1 MRRSALFIAVG
12 WVGSFGACSCQ
23 KTPGSDGGG
32 AGSATSGT
40 SSSSGSSGGSQ
51 TTGAS
56 SGGSSSGGKTD
67 GGAKGDAGNPT
78 GPQSTPVTPA
88 SLDGGGIGAG
98 VSELPDGGG
107 IALGN
112 VANFK
117 SHFAYLAN
125 SGQQAD
131 TSFVSRVDTDTGA
144 EVARYPSV
152 IPLDNGGRLL
162 CDAGQPTT
170 CLVDVTSTFY
180 DNAPSRTVVDL
191 NGGLFVANRGQCDW
205 ADCTPGAGAYV
216 GPGDP
221 GGNANGVFVQ
231 GSVTYVANRVDHPE
245 QCAPRC
251 VNRLGWALPDGGS
264 VSFTSG
270 TSLPLADGG
279 TIAIPPSEVLLPGA
293 GQTLAPDVWAHPC
306 QDGTH
311 DPSDVTDPTNYDD
324 CVQFT
329 IPVGSPN
336 GYDLPFEQ
344 TAGLGQD
351 RFAPRGL
358 AISKN
363 CGGFE
368 GPGQLCDLYVGLTEP
383 HGESGYL
390 LHLSHTSNF
399 GVQNVI
405 DSHLT
410 GYGMYGAAIDCEGI
424 LWGPGLE
431 SPNRFGVDTNTDM
444 PVSTWQYLDSNNVT
458 QTSPTVSVANSNCSA
473 YGIAVDLEQRVWTS
487 LLNVGG
493 TYEAGACAFDY
504 HAFQAQ
510 TALQPGGAGPLPQ
523 AQAQALLNADWT
535 TFTFH
540 NPLPNGVGRGIVVDD
555 NGNVYMA
562 VSDNQFS
569 AGSVPGLI
577 AFTFDGSG
585 TGCGQGG
592 DSNCLWSFQ
601 GATGVNDGAG
611 TIGVDLDQAAN
622 PWIAQRGGTPPG
634 VMGVTAT
641 NGQPLPVFSAGST
654 SLAGPNDPGDVYSYS
669 DFTGYALRNITQ
681 PAGAYQQVFDGCAGG
696 TWQSL
701 GYGAVIPA
709 GTNIE
714 FEVDVANNPS
724 AFTGGGASIL
734 GSWTCNSAATCP
746 SVASLAS
753 ANLPAAQYA
762 RVTAK
767 LSGPSCTES
776 GISPVLQWLQLNYT
790 CPGSSFE

>member
-1 MRRSALFIAVG
+1 MRRLALLIAVG
-12 WVGSFGACSCQ
+12 SVGACNCQ
-23 KTPGSDGGG
+23 KTTGGDGG
-32 AGSATSGT
+32 A
-40 SSSSGSSGGSQ
+40 SSS
-51 TTGAS
+51 TV
-56 SGGSSSGGKTD
+56 SGGSSSGLGGGHD
-67 GGAKGDAGNPT
+67 GGSSSGSGGSGGSSVGDGGYPS

-88 SLDGGGIGAG
+88 SLDGGGVGSG
-98 VSELPDGGG
+98 VAELPDGGG

-112 VANFK
+112 AANFK

-125 SGQQAD
+125 SGQVAGS
-131 TSFVSRVDTDTGA
+131 SFVSRVDTDTGA
-144 EVARYPSV
+144 EVARYPTV
-152 IPLDNGGRLL
+152 IPLDNGGQPL

-170 CLVDVTSTFY
+170 CLVDVTSTYY

-205 ADCTPGAGAYV
+205 AACTPGNGAFL

-221 GGNANGVFVQ
+221 GGNTGGVFVQ

-251 VNRLGWALPDGGS
+251 SNRLGWALPDGGAI
-264 VSFTSG
+264 SFSSG
-270 TSLPLADGG
+270 YSLPLADGG
-279 TIAIPPSEVLLPGA
+279 TLTIPPSEALLPGA

-324 CVQFT
+324 CVRFT

-390 LHLSHTSNF
+390 LHLSHSSNF
-399 GVQNVI
+399 GVQNVL
-405 DSHLT
+405 DTHLV

-424 LWGPGLE
+424 LWGEQLE

-444 PVSTWQYLDSNNVT
+444 PVSSWQYVDGNSVT
-458 QTSPTVSVANSNCSA
+458 QTSPTISEFSGTCAG
-473 YGIAVDLEQRVWTS
+473 YGIAVDLEQRVWSS
-487 LLNVGG
+487 LITAGS
-493 TYEAGACAFDY
+493 TYESGACAFDY
-504 HAFQAQ
+504 RAFQAQ
-510 TALQPGGAGPLPQ
+510 TALQPGAAGALPQ
-523 AQAQALLNADWT
+523 AQAQAEMEADWKS
-535 TFTFH
+535 FTFH
-540 NPLPNGVGRGIVVDD
+540 NVFPNGCGRGIVVDD
-555 NGNVYMA
+555 NGTVYLA

-569 AGSVPGLI
+569 AGSIPGLI
-577 AFTFDGSG
+577 SFTYDGSG

-592 DSNCLWSFQ
+592 DSNCLWAFQ
-601 GATGVNDGAG
+601 GATGVSYGAG

-634 VMGVTAT
+634 VVGVSAT
-641 NGQPLPVFSAGST
+641 SGLPLPIFSGGST
-654 SLAGPNDPGDVYSYS
+654 ALVGPNSPNDVYSYS

-681 PAGAYQQVFDGCAGG
+681 PAGVYQETFTGCPGAQ
-696 TWQSL
+696 WQSL
-701 GYGAVIPA
+701 GYGAVVPA
-709 GTNIE
+709 GTNIQ
-714 FEVDVANNPS
+714 FEVDVAADPS
-724 AFTGGGASIL
+724 AFTGGGAAIL
-734 GSWTCNSAATCP
+734 GSWTCNSASTCP

-776 GISPVLQWLQLNYT
+776 GVSPILQWLQLNYV
-790 CPGSSFE
+790 CPQSSFE